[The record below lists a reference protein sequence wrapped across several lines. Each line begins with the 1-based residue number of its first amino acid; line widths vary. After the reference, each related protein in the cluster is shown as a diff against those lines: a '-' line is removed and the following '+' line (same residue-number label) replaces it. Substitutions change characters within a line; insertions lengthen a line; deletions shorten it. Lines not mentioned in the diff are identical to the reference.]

1 MDASIIALI
10 INLVL
15 VLFLVFGLLWG
26 LGRGF
31 KKSLVRL
38 AYLLVFVVIF
48 ALLSPVISSALLNIN
63 LPQSFVASIA
73 SGVEIPA
80 EGMSITA
87 LLELLIVGTA
97 DSPTEIGRLCADNP
111 ALAEL
116 ITKLPAVLVNLFVFV
131 VL

>member
-97 DSPTEIGRLCADNP
+97 DSPRIRLVIS
-111 ALAEL
+111 
-116 ITKLPAVLVNLFVFV
+116 ITWLFSAFPYPTTACFTCDG
-131 VL
+131 L